1 MDNRFTRLLLV
12 LAVAIAPT
20 GAPLT
25 APVALG
31 QDMKP
36 SAPAG
41 FKVYSPDG
49 RESLTASC
57 RPVGPAPLVN
67 EVTCTFVRV
76 RFTPPE
82 ERPGKTD
89 TPRSIE
95 ETLTKDPRL
104 AEEFRSDPKA
114 FERELSQRLETAR
127 RDFCAFSSTDRVAV
141 EARMREPATGPKRHG
156 YYQRLLAACA
166 DRDPK
171 AFFSRMSDLDRR
183 TCGLWVDH
191 FTLGFGMVRE
201 GHWRSRPEAPGLP
214 GTIVNVYEL
223 WGDGVRWTLFEA
235 HALTDG
241 AEQRG
246 PARTGWNWE
255 NVTEYELP
263 CEFVSHRLIRSP

>member
-1 MDNRFTRLLLV
+1 
-12 LAVAIAPT
+12 
-20 GAPLT
+20 
-25 APVALG
+25 
-31 QDMKP
+31 MKP

-41 FKVYSPDG
+41 FKVYSQDG

-57 RPVGPAPLVN
+57 RPIGPAPLVN
-67 EVTCTFVRV
+67 DVTCTFVRV

-82 ERPGKTD
+82 ERPGTTD
-89 TPRSIE
+89 TPLSIE

-141 EARMREPATGPKRHG
+141 ETKMREPGTGPKRHA
-156 YYQRLLAACA
+156 YYQHLLAACA

-201 GHWRSRPEAPGLP
+201 GHWRSRQEAPALP
-214 GTIVNVYEL
+214 GKIVNVYEL
-223 WGDGVRWTLFEA
+223 RGDGVRWTLSEA
-235 HALTDG
+235 RALTDG
-241 AEQRG
+241 AEERG
-246 PARTGWNWE
+246 PAQTGWSWE
-255 NVTEYELP
+255 HATEYELP
-263 CEFVSHRLIRSP
+263 CEFISHRLIRSP